1 MRDSP
6 ARLLIVEDDDV
17 IREVLVFTLAD
28 EGYAVETA
36 ADGQAALEQ
45 LAVSTPDVILLD
57 MMLPVIDGW
66 EATRQLKAAADTK
79 NIPIIA
85 LTAHAMT
92 SDEQKARDAGCDDFD
107 TKPIELSRLLEKIQR
122 LVAPS
127 PASP

>member
-57 MMLPVIDGW
+57 MMLPVMDGW
-66 EATRQLKAAADTK
+66 EFLTVRQQRQLAPEAKVV
-79 NIPIIA
+79 IISA
-85 LTAHAMT
+85 SRRATHVPPAELGVSAVVA
-92 SDEQKARDAGCDDFD
+92 KPFD
-107 TKPIELSRLLEKIQR
+107 LEHLLGAIQSCVTR
-122 LVAPS
+122 G
-127 PASP
+127 